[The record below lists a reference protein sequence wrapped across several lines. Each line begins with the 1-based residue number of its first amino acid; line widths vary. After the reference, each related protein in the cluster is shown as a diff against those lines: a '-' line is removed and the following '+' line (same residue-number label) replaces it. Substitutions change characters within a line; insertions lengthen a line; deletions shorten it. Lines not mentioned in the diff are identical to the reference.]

1 MRAVRNLLAGVA
13 AAIMLAFS
21 APASAGG
28 DHWDHDYGQR
38 HWGWHYGYDAPR
50 YVHHHVYAA
59 PRYVHVYHVYR
70 PAPRFVHVIGY
81 QHAGYSA
88 YRFANPNHYGHY
100 WAAPYYRSYYP
111 VKTMYRRH
119 HRHMK

>member
-21 APASAGG
+21 VPAMAGG
-28 DHWDHDYGQR
+28 HDWDDDYGYHGHR
-38 HWGWHYGYDAPR
+38 NWGWHYGHDTHR

-81 QHAGYSA
+81 QHAA
-88 YRFANPNHYGHY
+88 
-100 WAAPYYRSYYP
+100 
-111 VKTMYRRH
+111 TRRTGSPI
-119 HRHMK
+119 RITTAITGQPPTTARTTR